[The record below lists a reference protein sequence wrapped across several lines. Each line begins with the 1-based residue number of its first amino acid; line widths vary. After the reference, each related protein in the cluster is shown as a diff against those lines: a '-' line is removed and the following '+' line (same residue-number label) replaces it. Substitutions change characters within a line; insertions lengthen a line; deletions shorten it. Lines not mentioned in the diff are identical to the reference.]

1 MASAQQVELAE
12 VQVSA
17 AFLAELA
24 TADPGSGS
32 GHHGPGDPGP
42 AAGLQYHEAVG
53 PGRLQHLAELR
64 LGERDLV
71 EQRVQGHAAPV
82 GAQDFGDEAAHFRV
96 RHGSALAR
104 PRGAGLCSGENRN
117 LREPRGW
124 GRARAVLELGARRAR
139 ECALPAV
146 SGARRFRFLWVRR
159 TEVTYPIPASDV
171 KSTATATEWKE
182 SEQRTGGSTGD
193 RGGHPYGSR
202 WVLAPERVR
211 FPSWAG

>member
-24 TADPGSGS
+24 TADPGAGS

-53 PGRLQHLAELR
+53 PGRLQHLAEL
-64 LGERDLV
+64 LHGEHDLLV
-71 EQRVQGHAAPV
+71 QRVQGHAAPV

-117 LREPRGW
+117 LRAPRGR
-124 GRARAVLELGARRAR
+124 GRARAVLELGAPRAR
-139 ECALPAV
+139 ECALPVV
-146 SGARRFRFLWVRR
+146 SGAQRFRFPARLWVPR
-159 TEVTYPIPASDV
+159 TEVTNPIPASDV

-182 SEQRTGGSTGD
+182 SEQRTGESAGD
-193 RGGHPYGSR
+193 RGFN
-202 WVLAPERVR
+202 LDTKLRVSITLHSHR
-211 FPSWAG
+211 AL

>member
-17 AFLAELA
+17 AFMAELA
-24 TADPGSGS
+24 TADAGSGS
-32 GHHGPGDPGP
+32 GHHGAGDPGP

-104 PRGAGLCSGENRN
+104 PRGAGLRS
-117 LREPRGW
+117 LR
-124 GRARAVLELGARRAR
+124 
-139 ECALPAV
+139 
-146 SGARRFRFLWVRR
+146 
-159 TEVTYPIPASDV
+159 
-171 KSTATATEWKE
+171 
-182 SEQRTGGSTGD
+182 QM
-193 RGGHPYGSR
+193 
-202 WVLAPERVR
+202 
-211 FPSWAG
+211 